1 MFCHTKSPKSPHGLC
16 LWRYYPIFMS
26 ARLFPTFLVPV
37 YDESE
42 VTDEETDE
50 VKRRD
55 PVDGSILDS
64 LMTFFNRHMCWTWF
78 LYIVNISAC
87 WLHRICQLRI
97 DWLIDLRKRAREAKR
112 WTLAVRS
119 SPLSHVMCFCSPS
132 APRLPAAK
140 RRTAGLRDS
149 VCRRPTEI
157 WRSSLKEVPL
167 FSGLSVHAWIWP
179 QTSFHMARG
188 DGAVSGS
195 WSRGSRMDGVLISVF
210 GAFLMTLSALSLRT
224 EIPPD
229 SQTTEDDETFKDLR
243 LHLIWGTLFSNL

>member
-1 MFCHTKSPKSPHGLC
+1 MEILPHLYVCTAVPDVPGPCVRRVRGDGRGDGRGETAWSRGWIDPGLVDDVLQSSHVLNVVFIHRKHQC
-16 LWRYYPIFMS
+16 VLAASYLS
-26 ARLFPTFLVPV
+26 AAYR
-37 YDESE
+37 
-42 VTDEETDE
+42 
-50 VKRRD
+50 
-55 PVDGSILDS
+55 
-64 LMTFFNRHMCWTWF
+64 
-78 LYIVNISAC
+78 
-87 WLHRICQLRI
+87 
-97 DWLIDLRKRAREAKR
+97 LIDLRKRAREAKR

-140 RRTAGLRDS
+140 HRTAGLRDS

-167 FSGLSVHAWIWP
+167 FSGLGVHAWIWP